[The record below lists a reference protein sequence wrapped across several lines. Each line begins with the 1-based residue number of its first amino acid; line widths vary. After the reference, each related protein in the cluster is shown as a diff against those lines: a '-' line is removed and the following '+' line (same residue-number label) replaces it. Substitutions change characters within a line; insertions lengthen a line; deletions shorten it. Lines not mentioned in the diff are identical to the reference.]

1 MIFTSTMDARPGGVN
16 SGTDISGLLGERRKS
31 VVAFEVDVN
40 RRRSSRMSMLS
51 AMSDVSGMFK
61 RDIGSV
67 LSIQSA
73 DFRELME
80 DIGDDSS
87 FEEEANDK

>member
-1 MIFTSTMDARPGGVN
+1 
-16 SGTDISGLLGERRKS
+16 
-31 VVAFEVDVN
+31 
-40 RRRSSRMSMLS
+40 MLS

-87 FEEEANDK
+87 FEEEANEK